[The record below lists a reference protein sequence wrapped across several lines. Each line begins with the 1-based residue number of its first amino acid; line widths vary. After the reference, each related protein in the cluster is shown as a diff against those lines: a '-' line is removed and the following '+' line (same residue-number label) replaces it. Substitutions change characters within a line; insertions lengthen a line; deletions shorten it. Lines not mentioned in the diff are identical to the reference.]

1 MIGEA
6 YDLTRKLAGTVDAVI
21 SAHTHQSYVCKIK
34 GTQLTSAASYGRMMT
49 TLQLTVDTGAHKVT
63 KISARN
69 SAVDHKRKQATK
81 VKATVDRYHKLL
93 APIAGKK
100 VGYLKKEANRNPD
113 KSGETVLGNIT
124 ADAQLRATKGKA
136 KAQIAL
142 VAHGLIRTNI
152 NQGPVTYGE
161 VYAAQPFAQHVVTMT
176 LTGRQLDKALE
187 TQFCNPAAVHEDQ
200 RVPLAVSK
208 GFTYKYDP
216 DGKCGHLVR
225 IRDFR
230 LNGKKMTAA
239 GKYRITINEL
249 IGSGESGFT
258 VLAKGTNRVTGVLDR
273 DALATYLT
281 AHPKLKNPTRTRVSL
296 R

>member
-1 MIGEA
+1 M
-6 YDLTRKLAGTVDAVI
+6 
-21 SAHTHQSYVCKIK
+21 
-34 GTQLTSAASYGRMMT
+34 
-49 TLQLTVDTGAHKVT
+49 
-63 KISARN
+63 
-69 SAVDHKRKQATK
+69 
-81 VKATVDRYHKLL
+81 
-93 APIAGKK
+93 
-100 VGYLKKEANRNPD
+100 
-113 KSGETVLGNIT
+113 
-124 ADAQLRATKGKA
+124 
-136 KAQIAL
+136 
-142 VAHGLIRTNI
+142 
-152 NQGPVTYGE
+152 
-161 VYAAQPFAQHVVTMT
+161 
-176 LTGRQLDKALE
+176 
-187 TQFCNPAAVHEDQ
+187 HEDQ